1 MHGSRTLGDERV
13 KILILEEIS
22 RYGCSA
28 LVTHAEPDGACRV
41 TRELAR
47 ELAIPLHLHF
57 LNFAKRRG
65 AWEHRCHAVLA
76 DSDRC
81 LFVWDGKSKGC
92 SNELKIAVKRGLPY
106 NLHTL
111 EPARGPSQSFEQD
124 SDWGAILE

>member
-1 MHGSRTLGDERV
+1 M
-13 KILILEEIS
+13 
-22 RYGCSA
+22 
-28 LVTHAEPDGACRV
+28 THAEPDGACRV
-41 TRELAR
+41 ARELAK
-47 ELAIPLHLHF
+47 EMAIPLHLHF

-92 SNELKIAVKRGLPY
+92 SNELKIAIKRGLPY

-111 EPARGPSQSFEQD
+111 EIARGPSRSFESD
-124 SDWGAILE
+124 DDWGNILE